1 MKEKREKYEKPQ
13 LYAIEMEQPLMS
25 GSTPSIGTD
34 NNTECRPGPMEARRN
49 EFEDDWEEDDWA
61 EDNWAE

>member
-25 GSTPSIGTD
+25 GSTVGISPNPD
-34 NNTECRPGPMEARRN
+34 NKPGPVGARRN
-49 EFEDDWEEDDWA
+49 EFEDDWA
-61 EDNWAE
+61 EDNWAEDNWAE